1 MRKITMLVALVTIFS
16 LVLAGPALADLLKNL
31 GDGNNTYDEKRCPTA
46 ANVEPFDG
54 DETVNGNGGDDVLRL
69 QLCGDTANEPDPAG
83 TTPDSDADVANGG
96 NGKDRMRMDDGD
108 IQDTAT
114 GGSGSNDR
122 CVGNRDLGTAEENA
136 AFNANPTN
144 PPAGVIGGI
153 GEHEDISDTLDPS
166 CETII
171 WVTGEFYHQT

>member
-31 GDGNNTYDEKRCPTA
+31 GDGSNTYDEKRCPTA

-69 QLCGDTANEPDPAG
+69 QVCGDTANEPDDS
-83 TTPDSDADVANGG
+83 DSDADIGNG
-96 NGKDRMRMDDGD
+96 NRGKDRVRVDDGD

-114 GGSGSNDR
+114 GGAGTNDR
-122 CVGNRDLGTAEENA
+122 CVGDLDLGTTLNVDDPPVGPGGGTGAEEDV
-136 AFNANPTN
+136 
-144 PPAGVIGGI
+144 G
-153 GEHEDISDTLDPS
+153 DTLDDS

-171 WVTGEFYHQT
+171 YEPGEFYHQT

>member
-46 ANVEPFDG
+46 ANLFDG

-96 NGKDRMRMDDGD
+96 SGKDRMRMDDGD

-122 CVGNRDLGTAEENA
+122 CVGDLDLG
-136 AFNANPTN
+136 PTLN
-144 PPAGVIGGI
+144 VDDPPAGPGG
-153 GEHEDISDTLDPS
+153 GTGAEEDVGDN
-166 CETII
+166 
-171 WVTGEFYHQT
+171 